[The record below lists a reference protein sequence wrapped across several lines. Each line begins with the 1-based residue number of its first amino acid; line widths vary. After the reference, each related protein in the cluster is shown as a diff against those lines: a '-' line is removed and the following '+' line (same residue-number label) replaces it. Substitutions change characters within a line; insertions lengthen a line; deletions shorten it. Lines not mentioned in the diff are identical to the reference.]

1 MDLEACFEGGT
12 PAKLRRWLG
21 SDLIVSQQRS
31 GDLGERMKTAFLE
44 AFRQGAQQVIL
55 HGTDIPGLTESHIQE
70 AFDALKSQDLVLGP
84 STDGGYWLIGL
95 KKPADVFD
103 GMEWGSSS
111 VLNRTIAA
119 AQGQGLSV
127 RMLSALTDMDTP
139 DTVKSWMPEW
149 ATWQPYVSVIIPAL
163 NEDAHIGK
171 AILSARSPDAEILV
185 VDGGSR
191 DRTAERA
198 ERSGAKVLSSPRGR
212 GLQQNLGAAAA
223 RGSILLFLHADTQ
236 LPKDYVPQVFETLMD
251 RRVAMGA
258 FCFKTDLN
266 RPLMRGIEFFTNI
279 RSRYLRLPYGDQAL
293 FVRRSCFQAV
303 GGFPEMPIAEDLFFV
318 RLVLR
323 LGRIGI
329 APTHAITSGRRWKQ
343 GGILKTTLIN
353 QLILAGFALGISPKA
368 LARLYGRAGKNKRNI

>member
-1 MDLEACFEGGT
+1 
-12 PAKLRRWLG
+12 
-21 SDLIVSQQRS
+21 
-31 GDLGERMKTAFLE
+31 
-44 AFRQGAQQVIL
+44 
-55 HGTDIPGLTESHIQE
+55 
-70 AFDALKSQDLVLGP
+70 
-84 STDGGYWLIGL
+84 
-95 KKPADVFD
+95 
-103 GMEWGSSS
+103 
-111 VLNRTIAA
+111 
-119 AQGQGLSV
+119 
-127 RMLSALTDMDTP
+127 MLSALTDMDTP